1 MLKISVSINTTNM
14 SHDIVADALNKIMN
28 AKRAHAQSVII
39 TQHSRLLLSVLAI
52 AKLKGY
58 IKHYA
63 VEGRTLTVELDR
75 LNACNAIKP
84 RFMVRVEEI
93 DDYIKRYL
101 PAKDIG
107 ILIVSTSQGLMTHQ
121 TAQEKNIGGSLLAY
135 FY

>member
-1 MLKISVSINTTNM
+1 MVSINITNM

-28 AKRAHAQSVII
+28 AKRARAHRIMI
-39 TQHSRLLLSVLAI
+39 THHSKLLLSVLAI

-63 VEGRTLTVELDR
+63 VDGRSLTVELDK
-75 LNACNAIKP
+75 LNGCNAIKP
-84 RFMVRVEEI
+84 RFMVQVVEL
-93 DDYIKRYL
+93 DNYVKRYL
-101 PAKDIG
+101 PAKHIG
-107 ILIVSTSQGLMTHQ
+107 ILIVSTSKGLMTHQ